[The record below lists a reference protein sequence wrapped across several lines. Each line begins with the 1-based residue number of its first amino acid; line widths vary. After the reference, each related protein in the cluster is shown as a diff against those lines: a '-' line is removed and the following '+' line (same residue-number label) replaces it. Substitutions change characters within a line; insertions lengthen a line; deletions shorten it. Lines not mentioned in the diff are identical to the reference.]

1 MFRTAIARTHLIAR
15 ANARNYTKIAPRV
28 IPHAA
33 DDATIAKYFGTG
45 PTLSRLFDRRSD
57 FDAFTQLLS
66 DDDVIDVTL
75 DAGRCV
81 TIHSRTNDP
90 ELVLPSKT
98 LSASDIETIWASLT
112 HTAHDRAI
120 APGSLN
126 RWSALRDHAGSV
138 VGLTMRKH
146 STFDVHDVLT
156 DEMKTTLPLGK
167 STLLFGPPGSGKT
180 TALRAIS
187 EYMSTYARRRVI
199 VVDESGEL
207 GGGGSLPVGIGS
219 ARRICVHPGTSHAD
233 AIDHA
238 VRNHTPA
245 VVIIDELLTE
255 ADAAA
260 AMRAASRGVQLIATT
275 HARSVADIVSNPA
288 MVDLTGGRQHA
299 AVSDDTAAQTG
310 SKFASARTT
319 NSVFGMAIDVAGKR
333 VIHNLDKVV
342 DQYL

>member
-1 MFRTAIARTHLIAR
+1 MFRVAISRTHLIAR
-15 ANARNYTKIAPRV
+15 ANARQYTKIAPRV
-28 IPHAA
+28 IPRAV
-33 DDATIAKYFGTG
+33 DDATIAKYFGNG
-45 PTLSRLFDRRSD
+45 PTLSRLFERRTD
-57 FDAFTQLLS
+57 FDTFTQLIS
-66 DDDVIDVTL
+66 DDDTIDVTL
-75 DAGRCV
+75 DTGRCV

-90 ELVLPSKT
+90 ELVLQSKT
-98 LSASDIETIWASLT
+98 LSVSDIETIWDGLT

-126 RWSALRDHAGSV
+126 RWSALRDHAGTV

-146 STFDVHDVLT
+146 STFDIHDVLT
-156 DEMKTTLPLGK
+156 DDMKSAIPLGR
-167 STLLFGPPGSGKT
+167 STLVFGPPGSGKT
-180 TALRAIS
+180 TTLRAIA
-187 EYMSTYARRRVI
+187 EYMSTYARRRVV

-207 GGGGSLPVGIGS
+207 GGGGSIPTGIGS
-219 ARRICVHPGTSHAD
+219 ARRICVHPGTTHAD

-238 VRNHTPA
+238 VRNHTPS

-275 HARSVADIVSNPA
+275 HAKSVADLVSNPA
-288 MVDLTGGRQHA
+288 MIELTGGRQHA
-299 AVSDDTAAQTG
+299 AVTDDTAAQTG

-333 VIHNLDKVV
+333 VIHNFDKVV